1 MKGLKRLVQR
11 STDMELVNALC
22 NCRRELNRIFETE
35 CYEDPRIDDFGEI
48 ELEVMEEMSKRFSKR
63 CLEMAR

>member
-1 MKGLKRLVQR
+1 MVQR

-22 NCRRELNRIFETE
+22 NCRRELNRIFNAER
-35 CYEDPRIDDFGEI
+35 YDDPRIDSYGEI
-48 ELEVMEEMSKRFSKR
+48 EMVVMVEMSKRFSKR